1 MIRMTILAILWA
13 AAAAGGA
20 SAATPG
26 EVPVG
31 GLLREA
37 VLNGLNGPSVPLS
50 RFHGGPLIINVW
62 ASWCGPCQAEMAS
75 LERLAWLDLPVRFKI
90 IGISTDD
97 DAEPAKRLLAR
108 TNATLSH
115 FIDERLQMEN
125 MLGASRLPLTL
136 LVDADGRVLR
146 KIYGARQWDD
156 AASLRL
162 IADTFRANA
171 RRTSQMSNTTGFFMT
186 KVRMP

>member
-1 MIRMTILAILWA
+1 MIRTIFLALLWVTNA
-13 AAAAGGA
+13 CA

-31 GLLREA
+31 GLLRDTP
-37 VLNGLNGPSVPLS
+37 LHGLNGPSIPLS
-50 RFHGGPLIINVW
+50 RFRGSPLIINVW
-62 ASWCGPCQAEMAS
+62 ASWCGPCQQEMAS
-75 LERLAWLDLPVRFKI
+75 LERLAWLNLPVRFKI

-97 DAEPAKRLLAR
+97 DANQARALLSR

-115 FIDERLQMEN
+115 YIDEELILEN

-162 IADTFRANA
+162 IADAFRANA

>member
-1 MIRMTILAILWA
+1 MIRMAILAFLWV
-13 AAAAGGA
+13 AAGGA
-20 SAATPG
+20 AAATPG

-31 GLLREA
+31 GVLREA
-37 VLNGLNGPSVPLS
+37 VLQGLNGPSVPLS
-50 RFHGGPLIINVW
+50 QFRGSPLIINVW

-75 LERLAWLDLPVRFKI
+75 LERLAWLELPVRFKI

-97 DAEPAKRLLAR
+97 DADQAKRLLAR

-115 FIDERLQMEN
+115 FIDGRLQLEN

-156 AASLRL
+156 AESLQL
-162 IADTFRANA
+162 IADTFRAAA
-171 RRTSQMSNTTGFFMT
+171 RRTIQTSSTTGFFMT